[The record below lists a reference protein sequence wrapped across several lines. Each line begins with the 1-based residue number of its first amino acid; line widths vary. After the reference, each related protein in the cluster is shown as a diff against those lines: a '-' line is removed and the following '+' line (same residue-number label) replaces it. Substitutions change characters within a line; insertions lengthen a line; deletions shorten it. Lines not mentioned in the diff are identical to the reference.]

1 MRVAIFS
8 DVHGNVHALDA
19 VLTDIA
25 MQGPF
30 DRIIF
35 AGDLAYGAACPKQC
49 VDLLRDYNIEGVYGN
64 TDKLLWEPP
73 TAPGLATA
81 EEKQQWEEVFDAISW
96 TRNAIG
102 REGMNFLK
110 ALPFSLTLSPT
121 HSYADN
127 LLVVHANPKDVLA
140 PILPPEDMQQA
151 QLGEIKQPDDHIMPL
166 LHNVPEKT
174 IAIGHVH
181 VPNVRHIGG
190 HTIINIASV
199 SRPQDGDKRSK
210 YGILTFED
218 GAWQVEH
225 RYISYDI
232 EAARRAIIES
242 KMPLGEQFAAQVDR
256 A

>member
-8 DVHGNVHALDA
+8 DVHGNGHALDA

-35 AGDLAYGAACPKQC
+35 AGDLVYGAACPKQC
-49 VDLLRDYNIEGVYGN
+49 VDLLRDYHIEGVYGN

-73 TAPGLATA
+73 TAPGLAT
-81 EEKQQWEEVFDAISW
+81 EDEKREWEQVFDAISW
-96 TRNAIG
+96 TRDAIQH
-102 REGMNFLK
+102 EGMDYLK
-110 ALPFSLTLSPT
+110 SLPFSLTLSPT
-121 HSYADN
+121 HNYADN

-151 QLGEIKQPDDHIMPL
+151 QLGEIKQPNDHVMPL
-166 LHNVPEKT
+166 LHHVPEKT

-181 VPNVRHIGG
+181 VPNVRYVADT
-190 HTIINIASV
+190 TIFNISSV
-199 SRPQDGDKRSK
+199 SRPQDGDERSK
-210 YGILTFED
+210 YGILTFAN

-225 RYISYDI
+225 HYISYDI
-232 EAARRAIIES
+232 DAARRAIIES
-242 KMPLGEQFAAQVDR
+242 KMPLGEQFAAQL
-256 A
+256 AGA